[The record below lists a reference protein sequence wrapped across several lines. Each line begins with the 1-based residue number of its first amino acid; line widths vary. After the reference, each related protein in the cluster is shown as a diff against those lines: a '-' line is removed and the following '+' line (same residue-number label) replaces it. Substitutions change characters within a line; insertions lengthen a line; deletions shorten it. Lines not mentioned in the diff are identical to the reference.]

1 MIYLLIHVY
10 LLKKIKIYTCIL
22 ILYYKKSNL
31 FILRLKI
38 EKEEQRRNEE
48 EMSLRSVEPRDP
60 LTGETSF
67 EALQREIEEHRHV
80 VQVLRENEERIRKV
94 KEMER
99 WAHGIIYKFTMY
111 IRCLFLLSKY
121 YNLLL

>member
-1 MIYLLIHVY
+1 
-10 LLKKIKIYTCIL
+10 
-22 ILYYKKSNL
+22 
-31 FILRLKI
+31 
-38 EKEEQRRNEE
+38 
-48 EMSLRSVEPRDP
+48 MSLRSVEPRDP

-99 WAHGIIYKFTMY
+99 WAHGIIYKFTMFCFQNITIY
-111 IRCLFLLSKY
+111 SCRYVMLKTDKG
-121 YNLLL
+121 

>member
-1 MIYLLIHVY
+1 MYRYINTLF
-10 LLKKIKIYTCIL
+10 KKC
-22 ILYYKKSNL
+22 NL
-31 FILRLKI
+31 FVLRLKL

-94 KEMER
+94 REMER
-99 WAHGIIYKFTMY
+99 WAHGIIY
-111 IRCLFLLSKY
+111 I
-121 YNLLL
+121 YNVHV

>member
-1 MIYLLIHVY
+1 M
-10 LLKKIKIYTCIL
+10 

-31 FILRLKI
+31 FILRLKL

-99 WAHGIIYKFTMY
+99 WAHGIINKFTMY

-121 YNLLL
+121 YYLLFWICYFED

>member
-1 MIYLLIHVY
+1 MYRYINTLF
-10 LLKKIKIYTCIL
+10 KIC
-22 ILYYKKSNL
+22 NL
-31 FILRLKI
+31 FVLRLKL

-94 KEMER
+94 REMER
-99 WAHGIIYKFTMY
+99 WAHGIIY
-111 IRCLFLLSKY
+111 I
-121 YNLLL
+121 YNVHV

>member
-1 MIYLLIHVY
+1 
-10 LLKKIKIYTCIL
+10 
-22 ILYYKKSNL
+22 
-31 FILRLKI
+31 
-38 EKEEQRRNEE
+38 
-48 EMSLRSVEPRDP
+48 MSLRSVEPRDP

-111 IRCLFLLSKY
+111 IKCLFLLSKY
-121 YNLLL
+121 YNLLFWICYFED

>member
-1 MIYLLIHVY
+1 
-10 LLKKIKIYTCIL
+10 
-22 ILYYKKSNL
+22 
-31 FILRLKI
+31 
-38 EKEEQRRNEE
+38 
-48 EMSLRSVEPRDP
+48 MSLRSVEPRDP

-121 YNLLL
+121 YNLLLWICYFED